1 VFPETKET
9 EYESDSCNLED
20 DDLKFKKNLGNRNNS
35 NIIKPP

>member
-9 EYESDSCNLED
+9 EYESDSCNLD
-20 DDLKFKKNLGNRNNS
+20 DDDIKFRKGLTNRNNS